1 MSITRN
7 RTILLRIVFPVICG
21 SLGTWQILRWQRKQK
36 LLQEMEEIIHGQA
49 REIES
54 FASDEIGNGSSI
66 MKFKI
71 SPKSTGE
78 RALLG
83 PRGLGSGY
91 GYTLFEKVELVPS
104 G

>member
-21 SLGTWQILRWQRKQK
+21 SLGTWQIMRWQQKQK
-36 LLQEMEEIIHGQA
+36 LLKEMEDIIYGQA
-49 REIES
+49 HEIES
-54 FASDEIGNGSSI
+54 FAGDEIGNGPI